1 MIFFCHGIF
10 IFFILFYILESWR
23 YAENNPAAI
32 IFSTKSVTMILHLG
46 SFEDWK
52 ELNGYIS

>member
-1 MIFFCHGIF
+1 MVFF